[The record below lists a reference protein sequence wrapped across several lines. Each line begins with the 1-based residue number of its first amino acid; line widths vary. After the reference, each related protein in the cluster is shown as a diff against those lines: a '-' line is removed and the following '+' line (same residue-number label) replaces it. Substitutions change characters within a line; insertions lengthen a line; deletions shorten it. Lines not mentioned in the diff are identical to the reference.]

1 MVMTFLHW
9 VMKNSGEKKKD
20 RNLGIH
26 YIYEKPGKK
35 KTKIL
40 QYTTL
45 TERQVR

>member
-1 MVMTFLHW
+1 MVMSYEKFW
-9 VMKNSGEKKKD
+9 RKKKD

-26 YIYEKPGKK
+26 YIYEKPGEK